1 MLDDLFD
8 ILSPVIL
15 VLARL
20 LLASLFLLAAASNAL
35 DLQGFGDFLE
45 AGGVPRILA
54 GPVFY
59 FQIIGGL
66 AIVLGWQTRLAALA
80 LAGFCFSSG
89 IWFYD
94 DLSDPIQMTC
104 LLKNIALTGGFLG
117 LTAHG
122 AGPISIDGRV

>member
-20 LLASLFLLAAASNAL
+20 LLASLFLMAAASNAA
-35 DLQGFGDFLE
+35 DLRGFGDFLQS
-45 AGGVPRILA
+45 GGVPRVLA

-59 FQIIGGL
+59 FQILAGL
-66 AIVLGWQTRLAALA
+66 ALLLGWQTRLAALA
-80 LAGFCFSSG
+80 LAGFTLASG

-94 DLSDPIQMTC
+94 DYSDPMQVTC

-117 LTAHG
+117 LVAQG
-122 AGPISIDGRV
+122 AGPVSLDGRM